1 MKKLLFKFIVLVLII
16 ALAVCGVMYLKNS
29 KDEGT
34 NIGEVLEEAAELTTQ
49 KLTFSNVLESSKGS
63 IPILTK
69 KNYLVYYSTTAYAGF
84 DMSEVEYD
92 DNDSKITVYIPH
104 CRVDEET
111 IKIASEDIKL
121 YDTNFAIF
129 KIDEEAMLQIIG
141 EAEKDAKEYAS
152 SVEAGLL
159 EAADEN
165 AKRLVKNLIE
175 PVSGGREVVV
185 EFK

>member
-1 MKKLLFKFIVLVLII
+1 MKKLIFKLAILLLIV
-16 ALAVCGVMYLKNS
+16 AVVIGGVMYFNGS
-29 KDEGT
+29 KDEGA
-34 NIGEVLEEAAELTTQ
+34 NIGEVLEDAAELTTQ

-84 DMSEVEYD
+84 DMSEVEHQET
-92 DNDSKITVYIPH
+92 DSKITVYIPH
-104 CRVDEET
+104 CKVDEDT

-141 EAEKDAKEYAS
+141 EAENNAKEYAS

-175 PVSGGREVVV
+175 PIAGGREVVV